1 MWSLLALFLASP
13 SSFLL
18 FVIGKLEWT
27 KTNCYYFQHLHQ
39 LLFYILL
46 GRYISACQTNR
57 RYFYKMNHLLY
68 TDSHW
73 CQFLMHPV
81 YWDIYCTTVITF
93 CLKHIKIT
101 RSVFYCSRRG
111 CYWTWAKFWQRNC
124 KAKQRMERRRLG
136 YSCTFCIRFLQQSQ
150 NTCIHKNNS
159 SSYVGY
165 LIRGFIYWY
174 LIEELTIV
182 KKYSTGNN
190 KKASAHSPF
199 LQKSVWETFVKIM
212 IIMYTMYKCM
222 IDR

>member
-1 MWSLLALFLASP
+1 MYEAKRKANVCDPCLLHFLLPPLLF
-13 SSFLL
+13 FL

-57 RYFYKMNHLLY
+57 RYFYKMNRLLY

-81 YWDIYCTTVITF
+81 YWDIYCTMVITF
-93 CLKHIKIT
+93 CLKRIKIT
-101 RSVFYCSRRG
+101 RSVFYRSRRG

-124 KAKQRMERRRLG
+124 KAKQRMERRCLE

-159 SSYVGY
+159 SSYAGY

-174 LIEELTIV
+174 LTEELKFIPN
-182 KKYSTGNN
+182 GG
-190 KKASAHSPF
+190 
-199 LQKSVWETFVKIM
+199 
-212 IIMYTMYKCM
+212 
-222 IDR
+222 

>member
-1 MWSLLALFLASP
+1 MRP
-13 SSFLL
+13 EEKQM
-18 FVIGKLEWT
+18 FVIPACFISCFPFLFFVI
-27 KTNCYYFQHLHQ
+27 CYWKSWNEQKPTVITFNTL

-57 RYFYKMNHLLY
+57 HYFYKMNRLLY

-93 CLKHIKIT
+93 CLKRIKIT
-101 RSVFYCSRRG
+101 RSVFCRSQRG
-111 CYWTWAKFWQRNC
+111 CYLMWAKFWQRNC
-124 KAKQRMERRRLG
+124 KAKQRMERRRLE

-159 SSYVGY
+159 SSYAGY

-174 LIEELTIV
+174 LTEELKFIPN
-182 KKYSTGNN
+182 GG
-190 KKASAHSPF
+190 
-199 LQKSVWETFVKIM
+199 
-212 IIMYTMYKCM
+212 
-222 IDR
+222 